1 MELQSTIVGV
11 PRAGVRSPPRA
22 LHGSIRRPSVL
33 RAASGNPPCLPA
45 AAALLVLGIASW
57 CAGAGAG
64 LGESMPIEPERGVT
78 GAVSE
83 ARQLWRAASCNC
95 KAAS

>member
-33 RAASGNPPCLPA
+33 RAASGTPTPPPLPA
-45 AAALLVLGIASW
+45 CRRGGASARDCELGVRVRDWGNRCRSSPSVAYWRGECGASVV
-57 CAGAGAG
+57 A
-64 LGESMPIEPERGVT
+64 M
-78 GAVSE
+78 
-83 ARQLWRAASCNC
+83 AS
-95 KAAS
+95 S